1 MKRIVLGALAALM
14 LGGAA
19 PAAAALKVVAT
30 LQDLGE
36 VARVVGG
43 DAVEVTVLCPGPTDP
58 HYLPA
63 KPSLARA
70 LGKADLLLY
79 NGLELEVGWLPSLI
93 KKARN
98 PKVRPGTNGEL
109 DCSAALQN
117 VLDVPE
123 GPVDRG
129 QGDIHPLGN
138 PHYTLDPLAMA
149 EVAHIVAH
157 RLAELDPDH
166 AAGYAERADA
176 YAADLAARVPAWRE
190 AVAAARE
197 GHVLL
202 YHQTWAYLV
211 HWLGLDVFGE
221 IEHRPGI
228 APSPRHVQEMIERG
242 RALGDVI
249 VVAATWSHLDV
260 ARQTAERIGAP
271 LAVLPAST
279 GAEDGVDSYVQLMDT
294 ITARLAAAAAKRETP

>member
-1 MKRIVLGALAALM
+1 MKRIVLWTLAVLAL
-14 LGGAA
+14 GAA

-63 KPSLARA
+63 KPSLARS

-98 PKVRPGTNGEL
+98 PRVRPGAAGEL

-129 QGDIHPLGN
+129 LGDIHPLGN

-157 RLAELDPDH
+157 RLADLDP
-166 AAGYAERADA
+166 ERADGYA
-176 YAADLAARVPAWRE
+176 ARAEAFAADLHARVPAWRE
-190 AVAAARE
+190 AAAAVRG

-202 YHQTWAYLV
+202 YHQTWTYLV
-211 HWLGLDVFGE
+211 HWLGLDVYGE

-228 APSPRHVQEMIERG
+228 APSPKHVQGVIEQG
-242 RALGDVI
+242 RTLGDVI

-279 GAEDGVDSYVQLMDT
+279 GAEDGVDTYVELIDT
-294 ITARLAAAAAKRETP
+294 IVARLAAAAAERTAP

>member
-1 MKRIVLGALAALM
+1 MKRILLGALAALM

-19 PAAAALKVVAT
+19 PAAAAVKVVAT
-30 LQDLGE
+30 LQDLGA

-43 DAVEVTVLCPGPTDP
+43 DAVEVEVLCPGPTDP

-63 KPSLARA
+63 KPSLART

-79 NGLELEVGWLPSLI
+79 NGLELEIGWLPSLI

-98 PKVRPGTNGEL
+98 PHVQPGQRGEL

-117 VLDVPE
+117 VLDVPD

-166 AAGYAERADA
+166 AADFAARADA
-176 YAADLAARVPAWRE
+176 FAADLQARVPAWRE
-190 AVAAARE
+190 AVADARR

-202 YHQTWAYLV
+202 YHQTWTYLV
-211 HWLGLDVFGE
+211 HWLGLDVYGE

-228 APSPRHVQEMIERG
+228 APSPKHVQAVIEQG

-260 ARQTAERIGAP
+260 ARQTAERLGAP

-279 GAEDGVDSYVQLMDT
+279 GAEDGVDSYVELIDT
-294 ITARLAAAAAKRETP
+294 IVGRLAAAAAERGTP